1 MGTTDC
7 FYCQC
12 SNFFKLSRRSFHKRE
27 ANLGKV
33 APIPP
38 VIFFGHGSARES
50 VGTTTYCAGLEECK
64 KTFTALPARYTA
76 VAEITIPAP

>member
-12 SNFFKLSRRSFHKRE
+12 SNFFKLSRRSIQKRE

-33 APIPP
+33 TPIPP

-50 VGTTTYCAGLEECK
+50 VGTTTYRAGLGECK
-64 KTFTALPARYTA
+64 KTSTALPGRFTA
-76 VAEITIPAP
+76 VAAITIPVP